1 MPGVGL
7 AAMTGMLGNTMA
19 GAMTTGM
26 AGMAGIAMRIAM
38 PTMPTGMPEGMPE
51 GMPGNDGDGKFETLW
66 RGVMVVMGGGM
77 EMDDA
82 VSHLPYLDATVREG
96 FRLSAPLAV
105 PLERVVPP
113 SRAYL
118 VE

>member
-7 AAMTGMLGNTMA
+7 VAMTGMLGNTMA

-38 PTMPTGMPEGMPE
+38 PTMPTGMPE

-96 FRLSAPLAV
+96 LRLSAPLAV